1 VVTIFL
7 AHAAADR
14 DHALALASG
23 LRSAGHAV
31 LSETPLAGD
40 NGWWAGLLAAVQDT
54 DVVLYATPPGGEISP
69 GGGTPPGS
77 ATVVGSGKVSGE
89 VPVVVAALR
98 DYAAAIGIPTLEVH
112 LSGAGEA
119 TGIDFR
125 RPTADAA
132 FLLVGAIAALPER
145 PPAVAWRASPE
156 SPFARVVDLA
166 REVGATML
174 APSDQRALVDRLR
187 GVSGDPAVRELA
199 AIFRRRPDLDAG
211 SAKRL
216 DEAFPTTLSRP
227 SADGRSVAS
236 VDDPVTAGPGSGG
249 PWVGETPWRPP
260 AGGLSADDVRSIS
273 FRKPPFGRR
282 GYAEQEVDE
291 FLDRVEADLRARHAG
306 GAVVKVML
314 TAGDVHEVVF
324 MKPPRGRRGYDEEQV
339 DAFLDEIERT
349 IAALDQALVAHG
361 SAVSKG

>member
-23 LRSAGHAV
+23 LRSAGHSV
-31 LSETPLAGD
+31 LSETPPAGD

-54 DVVLYATPPGGEISP
+54 DVVLYATPPGS
-69 GGGTPPGS
+69 GTPPGS
-77 ATVVGSGKVSGE
+77 ATGSEE

-98 DYAAAIGIPTLEVH
+98 DYAVAIGIPTLEVH
-112 LSGAGEA
+112 LSGEGEA

-125 RPTADAA
+125 RPTAAAA

-145 PPAVAWRASPE
+145 PPVVAWRAQPE

-166 REVGATML
+166 REVRATML

-187 GVSGDPAVRELA
+187 GASGDPAVRELA
-199 AIFRRRPDLDAG
+199 AILRRRPDLDAG
-211 SAKRL
+211 NARRL
-216 DEAFPTTLSRP
+216 DEAFP
-227 SADGRSVAS
+227 AS
-236 VDDPVTAGPGSGG
+236 VLPPPADDPVTAGPGSGE
-249 PWVGETPWRPP
+249 PRVGETPWRPP
-260 AGGLSADDVRSIS
+260 AGGLSADEVGSIY

-282 GYAEQEVDE
+282 GYDEQQVDE
-291 FLDRVEADLRARHAG
+291 FLDQVQADLRARYAG

-314 TAGDVHEVVF
+314 TAGDVHEVSF

-339 DAFLDEIERT
+339 DTFLDEIERT